1 MGKMVEPD
9 SSRIGPASDPYP
21 LWKHMKNAAIAEPP
35 SPLGPQRRYAAMLRI
50 VAGFLNTQGHQQA
63 AFLLLDQA
71 DQAWPLQ

>member
-1 MGKMVEPD
+1 MPEPD
-9 SSRIGPASDPYP
+9 SNRTEPPSDPYP

-35 SPLGPQRRYAAMLRI
+35 SPLGPERRYAAMLRI

-71 DQAWPLQ
+71 DQTWPLQ